1 MIKIRLPELFNE
13 TETFRYLNRG
23 KEEILFRVSGNR
35 VRKLFKIEN
44 KLILTQLTFENQN
57 IKIDFLQGIPSS
69 HHLKLIENHIVEW
82 FDLNTDLSKIYD
94 GFRPVEILSN
104 LAHTYH
110 GLRIIKVPDLYE
122 ALCWSIIGQQINLSF
137 AYQCKR
143 NLVAEAGAYCT
154 YENETFY
161 SFPSPEDVLEISDD
175 TFRRMKFSSQKV
187 KYIRIVS
194 QLFTEKKISKEQ
206 LLYMDYQ
213 EAKQTLMQIK
223 GIGEWS
229 ANYVLMRC
237 LGYKQALPL
246 ADVGLQNALKNQLNL
261 ANKPGKEELLLI
273 TENWKGFES
282 YATFYLWQSL
292 LV

>member
-1 MIKIRLPELFNE
+1 
-13 TETFRYLNRG
+13 
-23 KEEILFRVSGNR
+23 
-35 VRKLFKIEN
+35 
-44 KLILTQLTFENQN
+44 
-57 IKIDFLQGIPSS
+57 
-69 HHLKLIENHIVEW
+69 
-82 FDLNTDLSKIYD
+82 
-94 GFRPVEILSN
+94 
-104 LAHTYH
+104 
-110 GLRIIKVPDLYE
+110 
-122 ALCWSIIGQQINLSF
+122 
-137 AYQCKR
+137 
-143 NLVAEAGAYCT
+143 
-154 YENETFY
+154 
-161 SFPSPEDVLEISDD
+161 
-175 TFRRMKFSSQKV
+175 MKFSSQKV

-213 EAKQTLMQIK
+213 KAKQTLMQIK

-237 LGYKQALPL
+237 LGFKQALPL

-273 TENWKGFES
+273 TENWKSFES